1 MADEDDALLDD
12 PDADLGPPDP
22 APDPDTGAL
31 FGDEPDRPPPAPA
44 QGGAY
49 QVLARKYRPQTFEDL
64 IGQEAM
70 VRTLANAFRLGRI
83 AQAYMLT
90 GVRGVGKTTTARL
103 IARALN
109 YRSATVDAPSVHLD
123 PPGEHCA
130 AIAESRHPDVFEMDA
145 ASRTG
150 INDIREIL
158 DSVRYGPI
166 QARMKV
172 YIIDEVHMLSTAAF
186 NGLLKTLEEPPP
198 HAKFIFATTEI
209 RKVPVTVLSR
219 CQRFDLRRV
228 EADRLAQ
235 HLAGVCARE
244 GAQVEPEGLD
254 LIARA
259 AEGSVRDA
267 LSLLDQA
274 IVQTLD
280 SGEAVSAAQVRDML
294 GLADRA
300 RVLDLLEAIA
310 RGDAAGALTEF
321 QGQYAAGA
329 DPALI
334 LRDLMDASHEAS
346 VAKALGAAH
355 RIPGARDQAAR
366 LRALADGASSAALS
380 RQWQLLLKGWEETTR
395 APDAV
400 QAAEMTL
407 LRCAA
412 AASLPSPEDA
422 ARLLAGAAGGAI
434 GSGPVGGGPA
444 AGPSSFADILARLDS
459 DREIG
464 LKTDVEAY
472 LRVVRFDPDG
482 EIGFALAE
490 GAPSDL
496 APRLL
501 RFIQPRFG
509 AHWRL
514 APDAAP
520 EGVETFAE
528 RRAREKLE
536 QWRAVEADAGVRA
549 MLEAFPGARIV
560 AITPPDGGEVIEA
573 DFQARASRQMRGQD
587 G

>member
-1 MADEDDALLDD
+1 
-12 PDADLGPPDP
+12 
-22 APDPDTGAL
+22 
-31 FGDEPDRPPPAPA
+31 
-44 QGGAY
+44 
-49 QVLARKYRPQTFEDL
+49 
-64 IGQEAM
+64 M

-123 PPGEHCA
+123 PPGEQCA

-235 HLAGVCARE
+235 HLAGVCAKE
-244 GAQVEPEGLD
+244 GAQVEAEGLD

-274 IVQTLD
+274 IVQTLE
-280 SGEAVSAAQVRDML
+280 SGEMVSAAQVRDML

-300 RVLDLLEAIA
+300 RVLDLLEAVA

-366 LRALADGASSAALS
+366 VRALADGASAAALT

-422 ARLLAGAAGGAI
+422 ARLLAG
-434 GSGPVGGGPA
+434 GSGGGLGGGMGQGAPGGGPPA
-444 AGPSSFADILARLDS
+444 AGPQSFADILARLDA

-472 LRVVRFDPDG
+472 LRVARFDPDG

-496 APRLL
+496 AQRLL

-514 APDAAP
+514 APEAAP
-520 EGVETFAE
+520 DGVETFAE

-573 DFQARASRQMRGQD
+573 DFQARAGRQMRGQD

>member
-1 MADEDDALLDD
+1 V
-12 PDADLGPPDP
+12 
-22 APDPDTGAL
+22 AP
-31 FGDEPDRPPPAPA
+31 
-44 QGGAY
+44 GGAY

-123 PPGEHCA
+123 PPGEQCA

-235 HLAGVCARE
+235 HLAGVCAKE
-244 GAQVEPEGLD
+244 GAQVEAEGLD

-274 IVQTLD
+274 IVQTLE
-280 SGEAVSAAQVRDML
+280 SGEMVSAAQVRDML

-300 RVLDLLEAIA
+300 RVLDLLEAVA

-366 LRALADGASSAALS
+366 VRALADGASAAALT

-422 ARLLAGAAGGAI
+422 ARLLAG
-434 GSGPVGGGPA
+434 GSGGGLGGGMGQGAPGGGPPA
-444 AGPSSFADILARLDS
+444 AGPQSFADILARLDA

-472 LRVVRFDPDG
+472 LRVARFDPDG

-496 APRLL
+496 AQRLL

-514 APDAAP
+514 APEAAP
-520 EGVETFAE
+520 DGVETFAE

-573 DFQARASRQMRGQD
+573 DFQARAGRQMRGQD